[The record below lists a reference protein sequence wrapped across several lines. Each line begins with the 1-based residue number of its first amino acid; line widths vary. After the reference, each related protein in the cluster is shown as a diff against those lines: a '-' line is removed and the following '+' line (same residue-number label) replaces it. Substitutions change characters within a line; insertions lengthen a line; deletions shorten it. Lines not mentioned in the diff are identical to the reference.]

1 MSLIISEINTF
12 NAMKFFKTLLFLI
25 GFSLSVHAAEIG
37 VVGLFPGKAVIT
49 VDGESPKIF
58 AVGSTIADGIKL
70 VAADNVS
77 ATIEMKGKREV
88 LTMGQY
94 THRSSPG
101 NKSSITLQA
110 DAQGHFT
117 VQGQINGGSSVA
129 MLVDTGASL
138 IFMPASEAKRLG
150 IDYKRGRLGRA
161 NTANGIVTM
170 YVIRLDSVKIGD
182 IELNQVD
189 AAVQEEGLPFTLLG
203 TSFLNR
209 MEMRRDGDQMVL
221 TKRF

>member
-1 MSLIISEINTF
+1 MQLLKI
-12 NAMKFFKTLLFLI
+12 LLFLG
-25 GFSLSVHAAEIG
+25 GFALSAHAAEIG
-37 VVGLFPGKAVIT
+37 VVGLFPGKAVMI
-49 VDGESPKIF
+49 VDGASPKIF
-58 AVGSTIADGIKL
+58 AVGSTIADGVKL

-94 THRSSPG
+94 THRSAPG
-101 NKSSITLQA
+101 SKTSITLQA
-110 DAQGHFT
+110 DMQGHFK
-117 VQGQINGGSSVA
+117 VQGHINGGSSVE

-138 IFMPASEAKRLG
+138 VFIPASDAKRLG
-150 IDYKRGRLGRA
+150 IDYKRGRIGRA

-209 MEMRRDGDQMVL
+209 MDMRRDGDQMVL

>member
-1 MSLIISEINTF
+1 
-12 NAMKFFKTLLFLI
+12 
-25 GFSLSVHAAEIG
+25 
-37 VVGLFPGKAVIT
+37 
-49 VDGESPKIF
+49 
-58 AVGSTIADGIKL
+58 
-70 VAADNVS
+70 
-77 ATIEMKGKREV
+77 
-88 LTMGQY
+88 
-94 THRSSPG
+94 
-101 NKSSITLQA
+101 
-110 DAQGHFT
+110 
-117 VQGQINGGSSVA
+117 
-129 MLVDTGASL
+129 
-138 IFMPASEAKRLG
+138 MPASEAKRLG

>member
-1 MSLIISEINTF
+1 
-12 NAMKFFKTLLFLI
+12 MKFFKALVVLG
-25 GFSLSVHAAEIG
+25 GFSISVRAAEIG
-37 VVGLFPGKAVIT
+37 VVGLFPGKAVI
-49 VDGESPKIF
+49 VIDGGSPKIF
-58 AVGSTIADGIKL
+58 TVGSNIADGVKL

-88 LTMGQY
+88 LSMGQY
-94 THRSSPG
+94 THRSAPG
-101 NKSSITLQA
+101 IKTSITLQA
-110 DAQGHFT
+110 DSQGHFK
-117 VQGQINGGSSVA
+117 VQGQINGGSSIE

-138 IFMPASEAKRLG
+138 IFMPATDAKRLG
-150 IDYKRGRLGRA
+150 IDYKRGRIGQA
-161 NTANGIVTM
+161 STANGIVTM

-189 AAVQEEGLPFTLLG
+189 AAVQEVGLPFTLLG

>member
-1 MSLIISEINTF
+1 MKTF
-12 NAMKFFKTLLFLI
+12 ITLALLT
-25 GFSLSVHAAEIG
+25 GLVFSVQAAEIG
-37 VVGLFPGKAVIT
+37 VVGLFPGKAVII
-49 VDGESPKIF
+49 VDGGSPKIF
-58 AVGSTIADGIKL
+58 AVGSNIADGIKL
-70 VAADNVS
+70 VAADNIS
-77 ATIEMKGKREV
+77 ATVEIKGKREI

-94 THRSSPG
+94 THRSAPG
-101 NKSSITLQA
+101 SKTSITLQA
-110 DAQGHFT
+110 DMQGHFK
-117 VQGQINGGSSVA
+117 VQGQINGGSSVE

-138 IFMPASEAKRLG
+138 IFMPASDARRLG
-150 IDYKRGRLGRA
+150 IDYKRGRIGRA
-161 NTANGIVTM
+161 STANGIVTM
-170 YVIRLDSVKIGD
+170 YIIRLDSVKIGD

>member
-1 MSLIISEINTF
+1 
-12 NAMKFFKTLLFLI
+12 MKSFTTLLFLT
-25 GFSLSVHAAEIG
+25 GFALSAQAAEIG
-37 VVGLFPGKAVIT
+37 VVGLFPGKAVIV
-49 VDGESPKIF
+49 VDGGNPKIF
-58 AVGSTIADGIKL
+58 AVGSNIADGVKL

-77 ATIEMKGKREV
+77 ATIDIKGKRET

-94 THRSSPG
+94 THRSAPG
-101 NKSSITLQA
+101 SKTSITLQA
-110 DAQGHFT
+110 DMQGHFK
-117 VQGQINGGSSVA
+117 VQGQINGGSSVE

-138 IFMPASEAKRLG
+138 IFMPASDAKRLG
-150 IDYKRGRLGRA
+150 IDYKRGRIGRA
-161 NTANGIVTM
+161 NTANGVVTM

-209 MEMRRDGDQMVL
+209 MDMRREGDQMVL